1 MKTLRQVLNSIM
13 QGLGVTRVRATRH
26 LFDSDELEVAH
37 ESQYHITVREVQNGS
52 VISIRYDTKN
62 GDGRGYSRLC
72 AEGEDP
78 IDHIRQ
84 LIAIAKLEL

>member
-1 MKTLRQVLNSIM
+1 MSKLRQVLNNIM
-13 QGLGVTRVRATRH
+13 QGRGRVRATRH
-26 LFDSDELEVAH
+26 LFDSDDLEVAQ

-52 VISIRYDTKN
+52 VVSIRYDTKN
-62 GDGRGYSRLC
+62 GEGRGYSRLC

>member
-1 MKTLRQVLNSIM
+1 MSMTAVRKAIR
-13 QGLGVTRVRATRH
+13 GLLAGRPIAVRERH
-26 LFDSDELEVAH
+26 QFEDFEGFAE
-37 ESQYHITVREVQNGS
+37 ENQYHISVRNVQNGAI
-52 VISIRYDTKN
+52 VTIRYENKQ
-62 GDGRGYSRLC
+62 GEGRGYSRLC

>member
-1 MKTLRQVLNSIM
+1 MSMKELRKAIR
-13 QGLGVTRVRATRH
+13 GLLAGRPTAVRERH
-26 LFDSDELEVAH
+26 QFEDFEGFAE
-37 ESQYHITVREVQNGS
+37 ENQYHISVRYVQNGAI
-52 VISIRYDTKN
+52 VTIRYENKQ
-62 GDGRGYSRLC
+62 GEGRGYSRLC